1 MTAPL
6 TVLAPVTGVVV
17 ALAEVDDPVFS
28 AELVGP
34 GLAIEP
40 VRGPV
45 SEVLAPV
52 AGRIAKMHAHAFV
65 VQGEDGR
72 AVLVHLGINT
82 VQLEGEG
89 FTLHAAEGDDVALG
103 QVLVSW
109 DPAAVEAGGRSPVV
123 PVVGL
128 DAGPDHIARLVEP
141 GDEVAAGTP
150 LITWG

>member
-1 MTAPL
+1 MSAPL
-6 TVLAPVTGVVV
+6 TVLAPVSGLVV
-17 ALAEVDDPVFS
+17 ALADVDDPVFS

-52 AGRIAKMHAHAFV
+52 AGRIAKLHAHAFV
-65 VQGEDGR
+65 LQAEDGR
-72 AVLVHLGINT
+72 GVLVHLGINT
-82 VQLEGEG
+82 VQLEGTG

-103 QVLVSW
+103 QVLVGW
-109 DPAAVEAGGRSPVV
+109 DPAQVEAGGRSPVC

-128 DAGPDHIARLVEP
+128 DAAAGSIERLVEP

-150 LITWG
+150 FLRWT